1 MLERYISIDSFRD
14 VADFFAQAFF
24 VGKPKWSVQDIP
36 DLSGKTAIV
45 TGGSSG
51 IGKDIVKALLVR
63 NAGRVYIAL
72 RNQQIAEETIA
83 DLHEQTGRTAFFL
96 PLDLADLASVN
107 AAAEQFV
114 SQEKHLHIL
123 FNNGGICFPPVE
135 QTTPAGH
142 DMSFGVNALG
152 HFYLT
157 RLLIPTLLRT
167 FRETDEN
174 PRVVNVASPSIYVG
188 MFDIK
193 TLRDGPERQKL
204 TLMNLYGQSKIVS
217 ALCWNLSSIGSTS
230 IGSIMDSHFL
240 I

>member
-1 MLERYISIDSFRD
+1 MGSFILCLYDWRHT
-14 VADFFAQAFF
+14 ADH
-24 VGKPKWSVQDIP
+24 SR
-36 DLSGKTAIV
+36 S
-45 TGGSSG
+45 
-51 IGKDIVKALLVR
+51 
-63 NAGRVYIAL
+63 
-72 RNQQIAEETIA
+72 
-83 DLHEQTGRTAFFL
+83 
-96 PLDLADLASVN
+96 
-107 AAAEQFV
+107 
-114 SQEKHLHIL
+114 
-123 FNNGGICFPPVE
+123 GICFPPVE

-142 DMSFGVNALG
+142 DMSFGVNALGKRNHETTCLVSSFMLG

-217 ALCWNLSSIGSTS
+217 ALGTS
-230 IGSIMDSHFL
+230 RSLPHQR
-240 I
+240 